1 MINVIQQTA
10 KTNKK
15 KGNSQ
20 GSHTADRWRKEE
32 NNNRKIS
39 QITRMQKTYDLP
51 VIKWTRWKPD
61 NLGKIMQLW
70 EQKTVSVE
78 LWMHPGASSYLLF
91 MQIIRLSKLIISRL
105 RLISFLYF
113 VDHAA
118 HRTCYRFN
126 CQLVIYTNCD
136 GIGLSI
142 PQSLKKLLDR
152 LESLKEFYFISGL
165 YIVFVQYSSYFWD
178 GGCLHIRRKF
188 LLPKYVSGSLHWAP
202 PPPPL
207 KGHLNYDYPAN
218 SKISP
223 DEQKYSYISF
233 GHI

>member
-1 MINVIQQTA
+1 MEDLLLNVKTVFALKRRTYI
-10 KTNKK
+10 KNEVSFFVEVDKCNSTNKK

-39 QITRMQKTYDLP
+39 QITRMQKTLP

-91 MQIIRLSKLIISRL
+91 MQITWLSKLIISRL

-118 HRTCYRFN
+118 HRTWSPKPR
-126 CQLVIYTNCD
+126 
-136 GIGLSI
+136 LSG
-142 PQSLKKLLDR
+142 K
-152 LESLKEFYFISGL
+152 
-165 YIVFVQYSSYFWD
+165 
-178 GGCLHIRRKF
+178 
-188 LLPKYVSGSLHWAP
+188 
-202 PPPPL
+202 
-207 KGHLNYDYPAN
+207 
-218 SKISP
+218 
-223 DEQKYSYISF
+223 
-233 GHI
+233 